1 MPVVSRP
8 APGAPSEQQLT
19 RRFPKHPPT
28 SAVIGNSQTR
38 YLHQHFNPYDTAAP
52 AFITIRGAT
61 TFEIESELPSI
72 PRTVRTLVFH
82 VGTSELEHYGCDETL
97 RRLRRLVNNT
107 LRTRPELQ
115 KLVVSCVLP
124 RHTNRRLDRPN
135 DHFVKWFNWEAR
147 KFNETI
153 RSYCRRPTKVT
164 YVDYQFDSLPPRRF
178 LAADGLHPSFLGVA
192 VMAQTLRGLLIRDA
206 TTTAPGW
213 SSKAATASSPSHYQP
228 ATQTN
233 RVPVRD
239 AASSEPRITDHHA
252 NQENINAASPA
263 ATAENPEDRRHPP
276 IVNTV
281 QVPFPGVLAENI
293 DVEFPTIAQSMT
305 PGTPVQQRRS
315 ILTTDNLRQPPTPA
329 PRIRTD

>member
-1 MPVVSRP
+1 MFGEPPRELLLRGCAGGRSNSRGGSP
-8 APGAPSEQQLT
+8 NIA
-19 RRFPKHPPT
+19 PT

-38 YLHQHFNPYDTAAP
+38 YLQPALHPYDTAAP

-61 TFEIESELPSI
+61 TFQIEVSFQVFQEL
-72 PRTVRTLVFH
+72 
-82 VGTSELEHYGCDETL
+82 ELEHYGCDETL

-115 KLVVSCVLP
+115 KLVVSYVLP

-213 SSKAATASSPSHYQP
+213 SSKAVTASSPSHYQP

-239 AASSEPRITDHHA
+239 ATSSEPRINRSSCQPGEHQCSKPGRHSG
-252 NQENINAASPA
+252 EPR
-263 ATAENPEDRRHPP
+263 DRRHPP

-293 DVEFPTIAQSMT
+293 DGEFPTIAQSMT
-305 PGTPVQQRRS
+305 PGTPVQ
-315 ILTTDNLRQPPTPA
+315 TTPLHIDDR
-329 PRIRTD
+329 